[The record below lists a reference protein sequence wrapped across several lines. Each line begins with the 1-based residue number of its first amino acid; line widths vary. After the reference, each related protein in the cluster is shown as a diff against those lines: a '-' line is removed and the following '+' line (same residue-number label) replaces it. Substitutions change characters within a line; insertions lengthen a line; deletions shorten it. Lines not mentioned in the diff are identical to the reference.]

1 MKEITKESYGMSTKK
16 AQTMI
21 NPYAKTKTSEGCT
34 KYIKVKD
41 TVKQWTEN
49 MCDYLKSAM
58 SYTDKPNLNE
68 FIGKPQLVVNSSC
81 AILAVNK
88 WYKGW
93 SYKGHSFYFIINIV
107 IKIV

>member
-1 MKEITKESYGMSTKK
+1 
-16 AQTMI
+16 MI

-34 KYIKVKD
+34 KYIKVKE

-58 SYTDKPNLNE
+58 SYTDRPNLHE
-68 FIGKPQLVVNSSC
+68 FIGRPTLVVNSSC

-88 WYKGW
+88 
-93 SYKGHSFYFIINIV
+93 
-107 IKIV
+107 